1 MAQEN
6 VTPLSQPA
14 KLAENQ
20 GIIVGKIT
28 AVSQPRDS
36 EYQYFTISG
45 KAHDEYTLP
54 PVVQVSQDASQRPM
68 GREGDIV
75 KVLVNLRGYPRKSGG
90 NTYITNVFQFVQ
102 SLA

>member
-6 VTPLSQPA
+6 VSSLQQPA
-14 KLAENQ
+14 KLGENQ
-20 GIIVGKIT
+20 GIIVGKISS
-28 AVSQPRDS
+28 VIQPRDS

-45 KAHDEYTLP
+45 KAQDEYTLP
-54 PVVQVSQDASQRPM
+54 PVVQVSQDASERPL

-75 KVLVNLRGYPRKSGG
+75 KLLVNLRGYPRKSGA